1 MTASEV
7 LAAFVLAV
15 PCGAL
20 IGFLIAENRYF
31 AEVAKP
37 LLFFA
42 FSIPKSIFLP
52 MFILV
57 FGVGFSQKVGFG
69 FFSTIFIVIMST
81 TTAVELV
88 KVEHLTVARSYGA
101 TPLQTAFRVYLP
113 SMLPV
118 LLEALRI
125 SMIFNLTG
133 VILAEMYASRDGI
146 GHQIATWG
154 ENFQMRQLLAGVVM
168 IAGDRHDIQRTGQ
181 IGRNAMQPLANIT
194 PLKPAARAG
203 AIKVSNVSQVFR
215 TGAQEVVALTDI
227 SLEVKPG
234 RFVVLVGPSG
244 CGKSTLLM
252 MMAGL
257 RQQTSGTIL
266 INDAPIPEPDPNRVG
281 VVFQEP
287 SLFPWLTAEENVEFP
302 LALRGVAKA
311 ERRAKAE
318 DALKLVGLEGFGKRH
333 PHELSGGMKQRVS
346 IARGLVQDPPVLLM
360 DEPFA
365 ALDEQTRMTMG
376 DELLRIWAATGK
388 TVVFV
393 THSLTEAVYLA
404 DEVIVMSA
412 RPGRIVDHLTIPL
425 PRPRT
430 YEMLSGDTFGTLR
443 DRIWR
448 HIRKSA

>member
-1 MTASEV
+1 MQS
-7 LAAFVLAV
+7 L
-15 PCGAL
+15 
-20 IGFLIAENRYF
+20 ENVTV
-31 AEVAKP
+31 ENK
-37 LLFFA
+37 
-42 FSIPKSIFLP
+42 
-52 MFILV
+52 
-57 FGVGFSQKVGFG
+57 
-69 FFSTIFIVIMST
+69 
-81 TTAVELV
+81 AVENV
-88 KVEHLTVARSYGA
+88 
-101 TPLQTAFRVYLP
+101 
-113 SMLPV
+113 
-118 LLEALRI
+118 
-125 SMIFNLTG
+125 
-133 VILAEMYASRDGI
+133 
-146 GHQIATWG
+146 
-154 ENFQMRQLLAGVVM
+154 
-168 IAGDRHDIQRTGQ
+168 
-181 IGRNAMQPLANIT
+181 T

-203 AIKVSNVSQVFR
+203 AIQVTNVGQVFVS
-215 TGAQEVVALTDI
+215 GGQQVIALADV

-234 RFVVLVGPSG
+234 QFVVLVGPSG

-266 INDAPIPEPDPNRVG
+266 INGAPIPQPDPDRVG
-281 VVFQEP
+281 VVFQEA

-302 LALRGVAKA
+302 LALRHVAKS
-311 ERRAKAE
+311 ERRAKAQE
-318 DALKLVGLEGFGKRH
+318 ALKLVGLEGFGKRH

-404 DEVIVMSA
+404 DEVLVMSP
-412 RPGRIVDHLTIPL
+412 RPGSIVDRLNVAL

-430 YEMLSGDTFGTLR
+430 YEMLSGDAFGSLR

>member
-1 MTASEV
+1 
-7 LAAFVLAV
+7 
-15 PCGAL
+15 
-20 IGFLIAENRYF
+20 
-31 AEVAKP
+31 
-37 LLFFA
+37 
-42 FSIPKSIFLP
+42 
-52 MFILV
+52 
-57 FGVGFSQKVGFG
+57 
-69 FFSTIFIVIMST
+69 
-81 TTAVELV
+81 
-88 KVEHLTVARSYGA
+88 
-101 TPLQTAFRVYLP
+101 
-113 SMLPV
+113 
-118 LLEALRI
+118 
-125 SMIFNLTG
+125 
-133 VILAEMYASRDGI
+133 
-146 GHQIATWG
+146 
-154 ENFQMRQLLAGVVM
+154 
-168 IAGDRHDIQRTGQ
+168 
-181 IGRNAMQPLANIT
+181 MQPLANIT
-194 PLKPAARAG
+194 SIKPAARAG
-203 AIKVSNVSQVFR
+203 VVQVNGVGLVYKTSGQDVLAVSDV
-215 TGAQEVVALTDI
+215 

-244 CGKSTLLM
+244 CGKSSLLM

-257 RQQTSGTIL
+257 RHQTAGTIS
-266 INDAPIPEPDPNRVG
+266 INGAPIDVPDPNRVG

-302 LALRGVAKA
+302 LTLRGVSKK

-318 DALKLVGLEGFGKRH
+318 EALQLVGLDGFGKRH

-388 TVVFV
+388 TIVFV

-412 RPGRIVDHLTIPL
+412 RPGRIVDRLEVSL

-430 YEMLSGDTFGTLR
+430 FEMLSGDVFGSLR

-448 HIRKSA
+448 HICKSA